1 MGTRLKTFEGKPLEP
16 SCDHLYPEKGHK
28 GVSLMVQNG
37 KITRIVISNP
47 RIQTLSGAK
56 VGDSTE
62 RLKQLFGGRLEIE
75 QHKYDDEGYYY
86 FVWEQGKRYGVKF
99 EIGGNKVTD
108 IYAGDDSIRYVEGC
122 A

>member
-1 MGTRLKTFEGKPLEP
+1 
-16 SCDHLYPEKGHK
+16 
-28 GVSLMVQNG
+28 MVQNG